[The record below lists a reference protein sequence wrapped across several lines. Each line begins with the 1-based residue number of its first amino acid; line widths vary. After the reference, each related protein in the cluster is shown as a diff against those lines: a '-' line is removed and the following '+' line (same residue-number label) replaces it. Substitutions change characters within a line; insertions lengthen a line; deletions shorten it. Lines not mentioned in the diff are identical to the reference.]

1 MLEILF
7 SPLQNKNQV
16 ESDKHTLEDLVI
28 QLLKTKNKLLDISIE
43 DLIIIFDQLSK
54 DWQSKDSEVYDI
66 FVKNNIGFLIT
77 WLKKKNIS
85 SILDSSLTKREVLDR
100 PTLINDKKL
109 YASPKGLVVH
119 WIAGNVPLLGILS
132 LFQSILAKN
141 KNIVKVPKSFKNV
154 LPLIIEDIAKKDF
167 RIKEKIIN
175 GADIVSSILILY
187 VEKDDIFSQSILSK
201 YADVRYA
208 WGGREAIES
217 IVGLSKKIEC
227 EDLIMGP
234 KTSISILSKDYLN
247 DSEIMFD
254 ISNKIVKDVFAFD
267 QRGCNAP
274 HNIYVESEDKYSLIE
289 FAKVLEDRFQSEAA
303 KRNNLD
309 KQPIDTFNILS
320 ERVLYSISE
329 GKETLFDDSY
339 EYSIFIDALD
349 NLSSAPLFNRSVYL
363 KAIKKIEDCPKLFPK
378 GLQSV
383 GIAIPKDKLDSFC
396 ILASKFGALRI
407 TNIGSMSI
415 YDSPWDGIF
424 PINRLVKWIPLP
436 KN

>member
-7 SPLQNKNQV
+7 SPLQNKYQI
-16 ESDKHTLEDLVI
+16 ESDEHILEGLVT

-54 DWQSKDSEVYDI
+54 DWQSKDSEIYDI
-66 FVKNNIGFLIT
+66 FVKHNIGFLIT

-85 SILDSSLTKREVLDR
+85 SILDSSLTKRKVLDR

-141 KNIVKVPKSFKNV
+141 KNIVKVPKSFKDV

-167 RIKEKIIN
+167 RIKEKTIN

-187 VEKDDIFSQSILSK
+187 VEKDDVFSQSILSK

-208 WGGREAIES
+208 WGGKEAIES

-247 DSEIMFD
+247 NNEIMFD
-254 ISNKIVKDVFAFD
+254 ISNKIVRDVFVFD

-274 HNIYVESEDKYSLIE
+274 HNIYVECEDQDSLME

-320 ERVLYSISE
+320 ERVLYSITE

-339 EYSIFIDALD
+339 EYSIFIDAQD
-349 NLSSAPLFNRSVYL
+349 NLCSAPLFNRSIYL

-424 PINRLVKWIPLP
+424 PINRLVKWIALP

>member
-7 SPLQNKNQV
+7 SPLQNKKQIDG
-16 ESDKHTLEDLVI
+16 DKNFLENEVK

-54 DWQSKDSEVYDI
+54 EWQSKESEIYDI
-66 FVKNNIGFLIT
+66 FVKHNIGFLIT

-85 SILDSSLTKREVLDR
+85 SILDSSLSKREVLDR

-109 YASPKGLVVH
+109 YAAPKGLVVH

-132 LFQSILAKN
+132 LFQSLLAKN

-154 LPLIIEDIAKKDF
+154 LPLIVKDIAKKDF
-167 RIKEKIIN
+167 SIDKKIIK
-175 GADIVSSILILY
+175 GSDIVSSVLILY
-187 VEKDDIFSQSILSK
+187 VDKDDLFSQSILSK
-201 YADVRYA
+201 YADIRYA
-208 WGGREAIES
+208 WGGKEAIES
-217 IVGLSKKIEC
+217 IVGLGKKIEC

-234 KTSISILSKDYLN
+234 KTSISVISNDYLN
-247 DSEIMFD
+247 DKQTMLD
-254 ISNKIVKDVFAFD
+254 ISNKIVRDVFAFD

-274 HNIYVESEDKYSLIE
+274 HNIYVESEDKDSLKE
-289 FAKVLEDRFQSEAA
+289 FAKILENRFQSEVS
-303 KRNNLD
+303 KRQSLD

-320 ERVLYSISE
+320 ERVLYSITD
-329 GKETLFDDSY
+329 GKDALFGNDYD
-339 EYSIFIDALD
+339 YSIFIDAHD

-363 KAIKKIEDCPKLFPK
+363 KSIKQIEDCPKLFPK

-383 GIAIPKDKLDSFC
+383 GVAIPSDKLDSFS
-396 ILASKFGALRI
+396 ILAAKFGALRI

-424 PINRLVKWIPLP
+424 PINRLVKWVPLP
-436 KN
+436 